1 MAAKDGVLIE
11 TISKQVFDDMNKLIT
26 QLTEQIKLTNQLST
40 KFKKITLPSQT
51 TKAAQATGAA
61 LKKTNIVIT
70 QYDKS
75 LRKLKNAQIALKE
88 SQNGVG
94 KAIAKVRLQTQ
105 QQNKLNKEA
114 AIISSKL
121 SSLYE
126 KEQVRLTR
134 LSKKY
139 ADLALKKQ
147 LNGKLS
153 VKEELALRRTKKA
166 LDRKYLALK
175 KVDAQMGRH
184 GRNVGNYTRRLRG
197 MASSLLGAFGVVG
210 GVYAFAAVLRSSI
223 RTVREYD
230 KANATLSAVLQIEKK
245 NMTELT
251 DESIRLG
258 RTTVK
263 SAVEVVGLQVA
274 YARLGFSMTDIIAL
288 TEATIEGSIALNGE
302 LDQTALLTGAM
313 VNSFDEFSS
322 SDAPMVM
329 DVLALATARSA
340 LNFSKLMVAL
350 PIVGG
355 AANAL
360 NIPFTEVVA
369 TLGKLADAGIETSTA
384 STALR
389 NIFIESAKLGIDY
402 RDALNQV
409 RNSTDQLKTSNEI
422 FGKRA
427 AVSAVTIAKNT
438 EAVDILDIALQNA
451 AGTAAEMAAKE
462 LDTLDG
468 SIKLLDSA
476 WKGLIITQAEN
487 GGVVES
493 LKRNLKSL
501 AENLEEVIGYVWF
514 GVKAWIAY
522 KVVLIAASL
531 QLKFA
536 GLRSKAA
543 AAALVTS
550 ATAAQVATTAWAR
563 FTVVLRANAIGLI
576 LVGLTLLVSWLS
588 KANASVTQH
597 VDKLSEWSNELLG
610 HTQKQTALNKVL
622 TKQSDRYDKLMLK
635 AERSTEEQYEL
646 DQIILLLT
654 KHVPDAATKFDQYGN
669 AIEISTQ
676 KVKDFND
683 AIAEDSFRTANRN
696 IKEAKSALKGLMEE
710 QKAYNKL
717 QTGEATYIKGIGT
730 VTKTGD
736 DYSKIISNQLMHLKD
751 NQLMNETKKEK
762 IALTEEET
770 DALVSNR
777 VENQKNV
784 QSLQQTI
791 LVNQEILEQVEFSKL
806 SYEDQKKAIAQARLE
821 RGKETNSL
829 ADLRNELK
837 QLKLEREGLNK
848 TDKAGIKQT
857 NDLIKEKQK
866 EIDAFLGVVRT
877 TKIVRT
883 AIEGTVAKYEEEIAA
898 LKDKQKWE
906 SKTYDEYSKYERDID
921 SLTEKIRLHT
931 EGQENYLSI
940 LKKIEKQSDNNK
952 VKISITELTSI
963 EDRDERRPSNSLL
976 DKLVADKTPE
986 VLQMSDA
993 LIKMMDDAVAAD
1005 IALDELALGLDLIG
1019 RVAGGLVS
1027 SETLASIYDGFE
1039 DGTLTAKEAL
1049 MSLGNVALDVIREI
1063 ERVNKEALAERLNDL
1078 KLEQEVQLKLVG
1090 DNELAQNIIRER
1102 YAVKEKEA
1110 KEKSL
1115 QDTKTAATIS
1125 AGINAALAITKVFA
1139 EIPPPASFII
1149 SGVIAG
1155 LTAYQIG
1162 IIQNQKIPAFE
1173 QGTRN
1178 APGGTALVNER
1189 RNEVI
1194 VSPGGDI
1201 SRPKGRNQ
1209 LVNLEKGSHVY
1220 RSESE
1225 FNRELGGLLGGNGI
1239 NSFGLG
1245 AQPSPNNKVKGKSLT
1260 KEDMTGAFKDALKGR
1275 STNHVTIDKN
1285 GIGTYSVSQMN
1296 KTNRLNNRVTF
1307 KGKSV

>member
-40 KFKKITLPSQT
+40 NFKKITLPSQT

-61 LKKTNIVIT
+61 LKKTNIAIT
-70 QYDKS
+70 QLDKS
-75 LRKLKNAQIALKE
+75 VRKFKNAQNALKE
-88 SQNGVG
+88 SQNVLG
-94 KAIAKVRLQTQ
+94 KSIAKVRLQTQ
-105 QQNKLNKEA
+105 QQNKINKEA

-121 SSLYE
+121 SSLYQ
-126 KEQVRLTR
+126 KEEVRLNR

-184 GRNVGNYTRRLRG
+184 GRNVGNYTTRLRG
-197 MASSLLGAFGVVG
+197 MASSFLGAFGVVG

-274 YARLGFSMTDIIAL
+274 YARLGFSLTDIIAL

-322 SDAPMVM
+322 SDAPIVM

-360 NIPFTEVVA
+360 NVPFTEVVA

-402 RDALNQV
+402 RDALDQV
-409 RNSTDQLKTSNEI
+409 RNSTSQLKTSNEI

-438 EAVDILDIALQNA
+438 EAVDLLDIALQNA

-514 GVKAWIAY
+514 GVQAWIAY
-522 KVVLIAASL
+522 KVVLLAANL

-536 GLRSKAA
+536 GLRTKAA

-550 ATAAQVATTAWAR
+550 ATAANVATTAWAR

-576 LVGLTLLVSWLS
+576 LVGLTFLVSWLS

-622 TKQSDRYDKLMLK
+622 TKQSDRYEELMLI
-635 AERSTEEQYEL
+635 AERSKEEQYEL

-676 KVKDFND
+676 KVRDFND

-696 IKEAKSALKGLMEE
+696 IKEAESALKGLMEE

-717 QTGEATYIKGIGT
+717 QTGEPTYIKGIGT

-736 DYSKIISNQLMHLKD
+736 NYSIIRSNQLL
-751 NQLMNETKKEK
+751 NETKQET
-762 IALTEEET
+762 IALTEEQT

-784 QSLQQTI
+784 QTLQQTI

-806 SYEDQKKAIAQARLE
+806 SYEDQKKAIADARKE
-821 RGKETNSL
+821 RNKETNSL

-837 QLKLEREGLNK
+837 DLKIQREGLNK
-848 TDKAGIKQT
+848 TDKDLIKQT
-857 NDLIKEKQK
+857 NDLIKAKQK

-906 SKTYDEYSKYERDID
+906 SKTYGEYSKYERDIE

-931 EGQENYLSI
+931 EGQESYLSI
-940 LKKIEKQSDNNK
+940 LKKIQKQSDTNE
-952 VKISITELTSI
+952 VTSI

-976 DKLVADKTPE
+976 DKLVADKTPD

-1027 SETLASIYDGFE
+1027 SQTLASIYDGFE

-1063 ERVNKEALAERLNDL
+1063 ERLNKAALAERLNDL

-1090 DNELAQNIIRER
+1090 DNELAQNTIRER

-1162 IIQNQKIPAFE
+1162 VIQNQKIPAFE
-1173 QGTRN
+1173 QGTRD